1 MLGKPTQKSWK
12 DGAAGQTLLE
22 GQPRSCHLYIAYSS
36 DFYNIQVFFTTTIK
50 QKGVWKNFRLF
61 K

>member
-50 QKGVWKNFRLF
+50 QKEV
-61 K
+61 